1 VKKTPV
7 RIKARE
13 AREEETFLSPLSRQE
28 DLCFVAILF
37 NIGCGKMRGICV
49 KIRETLK
56 GLET

>member
-1 VKKTPV
+1 VKKTQV
-7 RIKARE
+7 RTETKE
-13 AREEETFLSPLSRQE
+13 PREEESFPLNLSRQK

-56 GLET
+56 RLET